1 MKIRLSAIFFIAVML
16 FALCSCSGEKAP
28 AECEVHDFYEETI
41 VRNSTCSEEGVAE
54 RICKVCGA
62 KETRTI
68 PTLSHSYSSWIKVED
83 ATCVS
88 DGTEER
94 TCYNCGHKETRAV
107 KATGNHS
114 YGSWTTVKKA
124 TCSEEGVS
132 ERTCHNC
139 SRKET
144 KKISATGHKW
154 IAATLTTP
162 KTCSVCGMTDGK
174 ALGLSKDDIDIRLI
188 IPSVGTTNYY
198 ASVKITNKSD
208 NPIFIPTNFYS
219 FNGYLCTCHYT
230 NSGSAFEL
238 APNHHI
244 KLDAY
249 RSMIWSNRLDAK
261 YRDMYLDN
269 NSKGYVVID
278 YMGKQYYA
286 EYGVDGITY
295 FRPGNVNG

>member
-41 VRNSTCSEEGVAE
+41 VRNSTCNEEGVAE
-54 RICKVCGA
+54 RVCKVCGA

-68 PTLSHSYSSWIKVED
+68 PALSHSYSSWIKVKD

-94 TCYNCGHKETRAV
+94 TCYNCGNKETRAV
-107 KATGNHS
+107 KATG
-114 YGSWTTVKKA
+114 
-124 TCSEEGVS
+124 
-132 ERTCHNC
+132 
-139 SRKET
+139 
-144 KKISATGHKW
+144 HKW
-154 IAATLTTP
+154 VAATLTTP
-162 KTCSVCGMTDGK
+162 KTCSACGITDGK
-174 ALGLSKDDIDIRLI
+174 ALGLSKDDIEIRLI

-198 ASVKITNKSD
+198 ASVEFVNKSD
-208 NPIFIPTNFYS
+208 SPIFISSTLYS
-219 FNGYLCTCHYT
+219 FNGYLCKCHYT
-230 NSGSAFEL
+230 NSGPDFEL
-238 APNHHI
+238 APNYRI

-249 RSMIWSNRLDAK
+249 RAIIWADRHNPK

-269 NSKGYVVID
+269 NSQGYVVIK
-278 YMGKQYYA
+278 YQGKQYYA
-286 EYGVDGITY
+286 EYGVNGITY